1 MNKKP
6 NEKETGTHKS
16 NINKVIFILGTEQIN
31 FLDRFVF
38 EVKQQSGY
46 RLNKS
51 EVVRALID
59 HLETADINPAEVSS
73 PEKLKDL
80 LDK

>member
-1 MNKKP
+1 MSEKKNP
-6 NEKETGTHKS
+6 KDLPT
-16 NINKVIFILGTEQIN
+16 KVIFILGLKQIN

-46 RLNKS
+46 RMNKS

-59 HLETADINPAEVSS
+59 HLESSNIDPAEVAS
-73 PEKLKDL
+73 PEKMKSLLK
-80 LDK
+80 K

>member
-1 MNKKP
+1 MSRKP
-6 NEKETGTHKS
+6 NEPETRIHKS
-16 NINKVIFILGTEQIN
+16 DINKVIFILGTQQIK

-59 HLETADINPAEVSS
+59 HLETANINPADVLS
-73 PEKLKDL
+73 PEELKSL
-80 LDK
+80 LKK

>member
-1 MNKKP
+1 MNR
-6 NEKETGTHKS
+6 KS
-16 NINKVIFILGTEQIN
+16 NEPEKVTQKSDINKVIFILGTKQIK

-38 EVKQQSGY
+38 EVKQRYGY

-59 HLETADINPAEVSS
+59 HLESADINPADVLS
-73 PEKLKDL
+73 PAELKSL
-80 LDK
+80 LK

>member
-1 MNKKP
+1 MSEKKNP
-6 NEKETGTHKS
+6 RDLPT
-16 NINKVIFILGTEQIN
+16 KVIFILGLKQIN

-46 RLNKS
+46 RMNKS

-59 HLETADINPAEVSS
+59 HLESKNIDPSKVAS
-73 PEKLKDL
+73 PEKLKSL
-80 LDK
+80 LKK

>member
-1 MNKKP
+1 MNKKSTKP
-6 NEKETGTHKS
+6 ETGTHKS
-16 NINKVIFILGTEQIN
+16 DINKVIFILGTKQIN
-31 FLDRFVF
+31 YLDRFVF

-59 HLETADINPAEVSS
+59 HLKAADINPADVLS
-73 PEKLKDL
+73 PAELKSL
-80 LDK
+80 LK